1 MSGNGLKHPY
11 ARGLAPV
18 SPPPYGWR
26 ANDTLTLVGVIPLAR
41 AASATQSIF
50 RIEPGHPHAAR
61 RRRKSARI
69 EVLCRTLVPRHWD
82 LHAPV
87 ELRGVDPTLKMMS
100 SSGVPDLKV
109 GGVGV
114 GG

>member
-1 MSGNGLKHPY
+1 MSGDGLKHPY

-26 ANDTLTLVGVIPLAR
+26 ANDTLTLLGVIPLAR

-82 LHAPV
+82 PGLSV
-87 ELRGVDPTLKMMS
+87 VTSLEELRGKRPTLKMMS
-100 SSGVPDLKV
+100 SSRVPESR
-109 GGVGV
+109 GG
-114 GG
+114 